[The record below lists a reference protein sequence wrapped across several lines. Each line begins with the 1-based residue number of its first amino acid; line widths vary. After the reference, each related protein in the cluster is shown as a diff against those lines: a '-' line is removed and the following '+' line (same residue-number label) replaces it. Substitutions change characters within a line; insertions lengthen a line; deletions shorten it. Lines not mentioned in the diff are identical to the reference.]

1 MTMNIK
7 LTLVAGTAL
16 ALLTALPAAAQS
28 AQDFPT
34 KPMTYIIPFNAG
46 GESDVSARYQQ
57 SVWKDVTGQDVVV
70 QYQPGA
76 GGATAWSQLNQIE
89 GYGDTIMGITDRTR
103 VVEGT
108 GGSISVEM
116 GGGR

>member
-1 MTMNIK
+1 MQVGMLPACRIFLETGVPDISFGPTSGRMTMNIK

-46 GESDVSARYQQ
+46 GESDVSARYP
-57 SVWKDVTGQDVVV
+57 QDRK
-70 QYQPGA
+70 
-76 GGATAWSQLNQIE
+76 S
-89 GYGDTIMGITDRTR
+89 TR
-103 VVEGT
+103 LH
-108 GGSISVEM
+108 SSHSCASRM
-116 GGGR
+116 PSSA